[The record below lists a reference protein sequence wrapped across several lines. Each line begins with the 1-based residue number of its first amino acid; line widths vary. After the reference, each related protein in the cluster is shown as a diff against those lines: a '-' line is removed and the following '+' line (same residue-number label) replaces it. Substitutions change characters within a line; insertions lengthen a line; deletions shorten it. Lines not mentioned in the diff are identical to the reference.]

1 MVHLHSVPYS
11 STPPST
17 ITENSLLNPA
27 AGDLTVTSH
36 RRDCQCRNDLTSFGI
51 MESAPI
57 TKAHDHAR
65 AASLATRTAD
75 TAVAVAEHAQAAGE
89 FAKAADGTGNI
100 EAARTLR
107 LLEQHH
113 QKLSAQLSAV
123 LKQPSE
129 LTSQN
134 SVDDEIPETD
144 EKYGNEQD
152 ESKPRKPPIPTLSQ
166 QRQLGLSRASTS
178 SIANNLAS
186 ARGIKSKYPSHPL
199 APSISSDHAPGNLEV
214 RPRNKDGSTR
224 SREQTHN
231 NHSRPGWA
239 PPVIPEDVAAEE
251 GGGDSLKSSSAPPAA
266 PPPSEE
272 GFSRF
277 YSTFGSLINRLSAP
291 LAFAGLPLIT
301 EESGTSEGAA
311 ATTSPGPTTPE
322 PAPQQPKWTVPPS
335 HTSATVEPDLKKIYS
350 RATLRSLPPDLK
362 AVDSFYVVP
371 TSGHTVTYAG
381 ILHHETKERRR
392 VAASIHGGNEDD
404 DHDDEDFVD
413 AQEVQTPS
421 APVSAATR
429 KRVGKKTSE
438 KDLYNAIE
446 ELQLENTS
454 LKEALDKVSKRL
466 HAFELN
472 SQSSHLAL
480 VQSLRLQRPDSPS
493 SSGGHGTATGAEDAL
508 RRRNLDLEEKL
519 TEMTK
524 RLEKMEK
531 DLEKK
536 EREYNKLEQTVEK
549 YRDRWEKLKAGAK
562 ARREAQGGGGEYST

>member
-1 MVHLHSVPYS
+1 M
-11 STPPST
+11 
-17 ITENSLLNPA
+17 
-27 AGDLTVTSH
+27 
-36 RRDCQCRNDLTSFGI
+36 

-57 TKAHDHAR
+57 IKAHDHAR

-89 FAKAADGTGNI
+89 FAKAADGTGST

-113 QKLSAQLSAV
+113 QKLSAQLSTI
-123 LKQPSE
+123 LHQPTDA
-129 LTSQN
+129 TSQN
-134 SVDDEIPETD
+134 SADDDVQDAD
-144 EKYGNEQD
+144 EKYGSEQD
-152 ESKPRKPPIPTLSQ
+152 DSRPGRHSRTTQSGKPIPTLTQ
-166 QRQLGLSRASTS
+166 QRQPGRASTS

-199 APSISSDHAPGNLEV
+199 APSVSNDQAPGNLEV
-214 RPRNKDGSTR
+214 HPRRDGSTR
-224 SREQTHN
+224 TSKASPDQAHKP
-231 NHSRPGWA
+231 SWA
-239 PPVIPEDVAAEE
+239 PPAITEDAGEN
-251 GGGDSLKSSSAPPAA
+251 SLNKTPSSPT
-266 PPPSEE
+266 PSEE

-291 LAFAGLPLIT
+291 LAFAGLPLIA
-301 EESGTSEGAA
+301 EESVTSEV
-311 ATTSPGPTTPE
+311 TSPGPTPE
-322 PAPQQPKWTVPPS
+322 PSPQPKAQQWTAQPS
-335 HTSATVEPDLKKIYS
+335 LSITAEPDLKNIYS

-362 AVDSFYVVP
+362 AIDSFYVVP

-381 ILHHETKERRR
+381 ILYHENKERRR
-392 VAASIHGGNEDD
+392 ATASTSGGLDD
-404 DHDDEDFVD
+404 DEHDDDDFVD

-421 APVSAATR
+421 APVSAAAR

-446 ELQLENTS
+446 ELQLENSS

-472 SQSSHLAL
+472 SQNSHLAL
-480 VQSLRLQRPDSPS
+480 IQSIRLPRPDSPS

-508 RRRNLDLEEKL
+508 RRRNSELQEQLAEVLD
-519 TEMTK
+519 
-524 RLEKMEK
+524 RLAKKEK
-531 DLEKK
+531 D
-536 EREYNKLEQTVEK
+536 YDKLEVTVEK

-562 ARREAQGGGGEYST
+562 ARREAQGGGEYSR